1 MRYLRIGFAVLVG
14 AVACGDDT
22 TGTGGAG
29 GHGGSANAGGTGGAG
44 PVCAPQFASNPVD
57 CPEGCTPVGPTGAI
71 YCTTPCTASEDCVGT
86 QECAQSATEPSMCFP
101 PCEAGCD
108 PSAYC
113 DTTQYYPGYCIPIGY
128 NQP

>member
-1 MRYLRIGFAVLVG
+1 MRYLRIVFAVLVG